1 VYATGVIVRVLRG
14 FTARFTEGGS
24 QRFIAHASVRNANN
38 TDTDL
43 PDIRFS
49 RKSCE
54 SHPPSTAL
62 GSSRSRSRRKRE
74 KRVTSNPRP
83 PAELPPFRPPA
94 RPPPPPTA
102 SAASPRNVQ
111 TTRTNK
117 DARHLAVVV
126 YDLPTK
132 PQSSRGSSASSVN
145 GSSSAESSSPEVFRE
160 DIPREAKAQRDSPR
174 RSTLSA

>member
-62 GSSRSRSRRKRE
+62 GSSRSRSRRK
-74 KRVTSNPRP
+74 
-83 PAELPPFRPPA
+83 PA